1 MEPIEI
7 YRWTEMMASGLN
19 RQVIDALVVKARQS
33 TGKQF
38 ELVDDRESGLRIRA
52 GERSATWL
60 LCVRLLNGKRS
71 RIKLGSWPAMG
82 VADARLAAQTKKVE
96 VAAGLDP
103 NETKR
108 EVARAAVREA
118 LSRRN
123 LCDVLDQYQTAKLSE
138 LRRGANVRRAID
150 GKRGLLKAFVN
161 QDIASITRD
170 DVLNAVRVHAK
181 RAPIA
186 ANRCLAYASAF
197 FNWCVGQG
205 ILETSPAATVKK
217 PSKERERDRYHSIEE
232 LREIWDAAGTMGY
245 PFGPLYRL
253 LIVLPMRRE
262 EVAAISLPEIE
273 PSDFINAQEAVWTLP
288 SARTKRANALRVS
301 LSNLA
306 RSIISEA
313 LADPLRPQG
322 SDYVFTTTG
331 DTPVSGFSKAKAQL
345 DAAITRARLA
355 KCPGAEAMPHWVVH
369 DLRTTFST
377 LACDILLADVAVV
390 DRILNHVA
398 SATTS
403 KVRRVYNRS
412 EMFGPRKAVLE
423 QWADLVDRKVI
434 R

>member
-1 MEPIEI
+1 
-7 YRWTEMMASGLN
+7 MASGLN
-19 RQVIDALVVKARQS
+19 RQVIDALVGKARES

-38 ELVDDRESGLRIRA
+38 ELVDDREIGLRIRA
-52 GERSATWL
+52 GERTATWL
-60 LCVRLLNGKRS
+60 LCVRLQNGKRS

-103 NETKR
+103 NEMKR

-161 QDIASITRD
+161 QDIGSITRD
-170 DVLNAVRVHAK
+170 DILNAVRVHAK

-186 ANRCLAYASAF
+186 ANRCLAYVSAF

-205 ILETSPAATVKK
+205 ILEASPAATVKK
-217 PSKERERDRYHSIEE
+217 PSKERERDRYHTIEE

-262 EVAAISLPEIE
+262 EVAAISLSEIK
-273 PSDFINAQEAVWTLP
+273 PSDFINAQEAVWILP

-301 LSNLA
+301 LSELA
-306 RSIISEA
+306 CSIISEA
-313 LADPLRPQG
+313 LADPLRPEG

-331 DTPVSGFSKAKAQL
+331 DTPVSGFSKAKIQL

-355 KCPGAEAMPHWVVH
+355 KCPNAGAMPHWVVH

-412 EMFGPRKAVLE
+412 EMFEPRKAALE
-423 QWADLVDRKVI
+423 QWADLVVRKVI
-434 R
+434 S